1 MLGSARF
8 SGRTPDGNDDLNQE
22 GLPDLVSQHDLQNV
36 LADVLYKTR
45 QEEFSQMYAERAG
58 STYLRHDSLER
69 IAEAA
74 RETIQAQARAVA
86 ELALRVDRNYA
97 RAVQLMLRTQ
107 GHVVVLGVGKSGHVG
122 RKVAATLAS
131 TGTPSFFVHPTEAF
145 HGDLGMITEHDAV
158 LLLSCSG
165 ETEEVVRLLP
175 HLERIGVPIVALV
188 GNKES
193 TLAKR
198 ADVML
203 DVSVEREAC
212 PHNLAPTT
220 STLAAMAMGDALAV
234 SLMQAR
240 SFDQSDFA
248 RLHPGGSLGRKLLR
262 RVGEAMHKGDLPV
275 VTPSQTVRDSLFT
288 ITRGRLGLAVVIN
301 RGKLCGIVTDG
312 DLRRAMQRHE
322 DVLSL
327 PVCEMMTAE
336 PICIGEEALLSEAE
350 ELMRLHKIKAVV
362 VVDGT
367 GAAVG
372 IVDTFQL

>member
-1 MLGSARF
+1 
-8 SGRTPDGNDDLNQE
+8 
-22 GLPDLVSQHDLQNV
+22 
-36 LADVLYKTR
+36 
-45 QEEFSQMYAERAG
+45 MYAERAG

-69 IAEAA
+69 IADAA

-86 ELALRVDRNYA
+86 DLALRVDRNYA

-158 LLLSCSG
+158 LLISCSG

-188 GNKES
+188 GRTDS
-193 TLAKR
+193 TLGRR

-234 SLMQAR
+234 SLMHAR

-262 RVGEAMHKGDLPV
+262 RVGEAMHRGDLPV
-275 VTPSQTVRDSLFT
+275 VSPSQTVRESLFT
-288 ITRGRLGLAVVIN
+288 ITRGRLGLAIVVN

-312 DLRRAMQRHE
+312 DLRRAMQRHD

-327 PVCEMMTAE
+327 PVSEMMSAE
-336 PICIGEEALLSEAE
+336 PICIGEQALLSDAE

-362 VVDGT
+362 VVDGS

>member
-1 MLGSARF
+1 
-8 SGRTPDGNDDLNQE
+8 
-22 GLPDLVSQHDLQNV
+22 
-36 LADVLYKTR
+36 
-45 QEEFSQMYAERAG
+45 MYAERAG
-58 STYLRHDSLER
+58 LPSQRHDSLER
-69 IAEAA
+69 ITESA
-74 RETIQAQARAVA
+74 RETIEAQARALA
-86 ELALRVDRNYA
+86 ELATRIDRTYA

-107 GHVVVLGVGKSGHVG
+107 GHVVVLGVGKSGHIG

-145 HGDLGMITEHDAV
+145 HGDLGMITEQDAV
-158 LLLSCSG
+158 LLISCSG

-188 GNKES
+188 GRTDS
-193 TLAKR
+193 TLAQR

-248 RLHPGGSLGRKLLR
+248 RLHPGGSLGRKLLM
-262 RVGEAMHKGDLPV
+262 RVCDAMHQGDLPIV
-275 VTPSQTVRDSLFT
+275 SPSQTVRESLFT

-301 RGKLCGIVTDG
+301 KGKLCGIVTDG

-327 PVCEMMTAE
+327 TVGEMMSAE
-336 PICIGEEALLSEAE
+336 PICIHEHALVAEAE
-350 ELMRLHKIKAVV
+350 ELMRLRKIKALI
-362 VVDGT
+362 VVDGK
-367 GAAVG
+367 GAVSG
-372 IVDTFQL
+372 VIDSFQL

>member
-1 MLGSARF
+1 
-8 SGRTPDGNDDLNQE
+8 
-22 GLPDLVSQHDLQNV
+22 
-36 LADVLYKTR
+36 
-45 QEEFSQMYAERAG
+45 MYAERAG
-58 STYLRHDSLER
+58 STSLRHDSLER
-69 IAEAA
+69 IAEGA
-74 RETIQAQARAVA
+74 RETIEAQARAVA
-86 ELALRVDRNYA
+86 ELATRIDRSYA

-107 GHVVVLGVGKSGHVG
+107 GHVVVLGVGKSGHIG

-145 HGDLGMITEHDAV
+145 HGDLGMITEQDAV
-158 LLLSCSG
+158 LLISCSG

-188 GNKES
+188 GRTDS
-193 TLAKR
+193 TLAQR

-248 RLHPGGSLGRKLLR
+248 RLHPGGSLGRKLLM
-262 RVGEAMHKGDLPV
+262 RVCDAMHKGDLPIV
-275 VTPSQTVRDSLFT
+275 APNQTVRESLFT
-288 ITRGRLGLAVVIN
+288 ITRGRLGLALVMAK
-301 RGKLCGIVTDG
+301 GKLCGIVTDG
-312 DLRRAMQRHE
+312 DLRRGMQRHE

-327 PVCEMMTAE
+327 PICEMMTGE
-336 PICIGEEALLSEAE
+336 PICVREDALISEAAE
-350 ELMRLHKIKAVV
+350 IMRLRKIKALV
-362 VVDGT
+362 VVDAKGQVT
-367 GAAVG
+367 GV
-372 IVDTFQL
+372 VDSFQL